1 MPVKKNTT
9 NRSIRRGRVLAVVF
23 AFAVLATAC
32 SSDSDTI
39 QIGNEP
45 FAPDVESGAVDSEA
59 TGNTINFSYKTFDDE
74 TVEFA
79 DLPEGPVVLNFFASW
94 CPSCIAELPDF
105 ETVSQNF
112 GGEVTFLGL
121 ATQDRS
127 ENSVELLEQTG
138 VTFATGKDQNGEI
151 FSLFQGLAMPTTVF
165 LDANHEV
172 VRVHSGVFD
181 VESLTETINDDLLS

>member
-1 MPVKKNTT
+1 M
-9 NRSIRRGRVLAVVF
+9 
-23 AFAVLATAC
+23 LATAC
-32 SSDSDTI
+32 SSNSDTI
-39 QIGNEP
+39 QLGNEA
-45 FAPDVESGAVDSEA
+45 FAPDVESGEVDSEA
-59 TGNTINFSYKTFDDE
+59 TGDVVNFSYETFDDE

-112 GGEVTFLGL
+112 GGDVTFLGL

-127 ENSVELLEQTG
+127 DSSVELLERTG

-151 FSLFQGLAMPTTVF
+151 FSLFKGLAMPTTVF

>member
-1 MPVKKNTT
+1 MQDNNST
-9 NRSIRRGRVLAVVF
+9 NSKSGTIRRMIVV
-23 AFAVLATAC
+23 AFALAMIATAC
-32 SSDSDTI
+32 SSGSDTI
-39 QIGNEP
+39 QLGNDS
-45 FAPDVESGAVDSEA
+45 FSPDVEAGEVDSEA
-59 TGNTINFSYKTFDDE
+59 TGNTINFTYKTFDDE
-74 TVEFA
+74 SIEFA

-105 ETVSQNF
+105 ETVSQNMA
-112 GGEVTFLGL
+112 GQVTFLGL

-127 ENSVELLEQTG
+127 DNSVELLESTG

-181 VESLTETINDDLLS
+181 VASLTETINDDLLS